1 MLLCRPLLLLV
12 ICEVAHTNMLTLDMI
27 VMKAILPAP
36 LAIDFM
42 NQQVRQSSSVDAN
55 KRL

>member
-1 MLLCRPLLLLV
+1 MLLYRPLLLLV